1 MTVYTSRYIPNTV
14 KLYRLLMLFIYLDDV
29 TESADTAGVGG
40 IPLPVILLF
49 LSGGVA
55 FIKAGVALCV
65 AHIGHE
71 VDELLERRAQLSLL
85 VLFQAVIQSLI
96 DHDAQRLDQLQHK
109 HSVSTTERAINCSF
123 FINQFVYLSCFI

>member
-1 MTVYTSRYIPNTV
+1 M
-14 KLYRLLMLFIYLDDV
+14 
-29 TESADTAGVGG
+29 GG

-49 LSGGVA
+49 LSGSIA
-55 FIKAGVALCV
+55 FIGAGVALWV

-71 VDELLERRAQLSLL
+71 VDELLERWAQLSLL

-109 HSVSTTERAINCSF
+109 DTNTPSAQPKEPFIAIF
-123 FINQFVYLSCFI
+123 FINQFVCLVFSVKIFEHASNKIHLLA